1 MKKAVGGRAAA
12 PSGAHADEASG
23 PATEKAA
30 TKARPTWHLEGYHCY
45 SWLEDYLVRLDG
57 KEVRQEYY
65 MRCFRDERST
75 IEDCAK
81 RSRYYSPAAHL
92 PLHRQ

>member
-1 MKKAVGGRAAA
+1 MKKAVGGRTAS
-12 PSGAHADEASG
+12 SGTHADEASE
-23 PATEKAA
+23 PATGKAA
-30 TKARPTWHLEGYHCY
+30 PKSRPSQQPEGYRCY

-75 IEDCAK
+75 IEDRAK
-81 RSRYYSPAAHL
+81 RSRYYSPAAYL
-92 PLHRQ
+92 SS